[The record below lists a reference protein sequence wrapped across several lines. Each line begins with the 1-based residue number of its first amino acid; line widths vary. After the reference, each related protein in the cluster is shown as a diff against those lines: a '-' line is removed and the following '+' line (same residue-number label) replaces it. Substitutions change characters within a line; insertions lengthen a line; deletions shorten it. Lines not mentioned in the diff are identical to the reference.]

1 MEHSLKLKETP
12 FFCVIIAGSRDF
24 LNYEFLCNK
33 VSYIISTKKKNYKI
47 VIVSGCAKGADTLAI
62 KFAKENNFLLKKFPA
77 EWDKYGK
84 KDGFL
89 RNQEMAKY
97 SDALIAFWDGKSKG
111 TKHMIDISRQEKS
124 LTRVIMY
131 KQYEKNVGC
140 KNW

>member
-1 MEHSLKLKETP
+1 MEHSLKLKEIP
-12 FFCVIIAGSRDF
+12 FFRVIIAGSRDF
-24 LNYEFLCNK
+24 LNYEFLYNK
-33 VSYIISTKKKNYKI
+33 VSYIISKKKKNYKI

-84 KDGFL
+84 KAGFL

-111 TKHMIDISRQEKS
+111 TKHMIDIARQEKL

-131 KQYEKNVGC
+131 KEYEKNVGRQ
-140 KNW
+140 KW